1 MKISDEEII
10 DWIQL
15 INSENV
21 GPITFYKLLQQY
33 KSAKS
38 ALSNLPPKCKLFPR
52 SEAKKEVELAKSK
65 GIQILTINDSQYPEN
80 LKQIEDAPP
89 VLYVKGNPE
98 ILNHPVS
105 ISIVG
110 ARNASINGRKLASK
124 IAYDLT
130 NNDVVVISGMARG
143 IDSAAHKGAMHALNQ
158 QGPTIAVLGTGVDV
172 IYPSENKD
180 LYAQITT
187 QGVVISEF
195 ALGTEP
201 QANNFP
207 RRNRIVS
214 ALSSGT
220 LVVEATLH
228 SGSLITSRLALEQGK
243 DIFAIPGSPNDDR
256 SQGPNQL
263 IKDGAILV
271 ENANDIINIL
281 SVNNNHQIK
290 SYTNKYKENLK
301 ENLFDKPI
309 DKPLKTD
316 NILNTENMLAKR
328 PIIEYLSTTGVY
340 VDEIIRDSGLD
351 SASVSMELLELEMSG
366 IIERQVGNKVALI
379 KKVTGKKP

>member
-1 MKISDEEII
+1 MQINDEEII

-21 GPITFYKLLQQY
+21 GPITFYKLLEQY
-33 KSAKS
+33 GSVKS
-38 ALSNLPPKCKLFPR
+38 ALSNLPAKYKLFPR
-52 SEAKKEVELAKSK
+52 SSAIKELELAKSK

-80 LKQIEDAPP
+80 LKNIEDAPP
-89 VLYVKGNPE
+89 ILYVKGNLE
-98 ILNHPVS
+98 TLNHPIS

-110 ARNASINGRKLASK
+110 ARNASVNGRKLASK

-130 NNDVVVISGMARG
+130 NNDVMVISGMARG
-143 IDSAAHKGAMHALNQ
+143 IDSAAHKGAMHALAQ

-172 IYPSENKD
+172 IYPHENKD
-180 LYAQITT
+180 LYAQIAT
-187 QGVVISEF
+187 QGAIISEF
-195 ALGTEP
+195 PLGTEP

-243 DIFAIPGSPNDDR
+243 DIFAIPGSPSDDR

-271 ENANDIINIL
+271 ENAQDIINIL
-281 SVNNNHQIK
+281 KINNNRQIK
-290 SYTNKYKENLK
+290 SYTYKYKGNVE

-328 PIIEYLSTTGVY
+328 PIVEYLSTTGVY

-351 SASVSMELLELEMSG
+351 SASVSMELLELELSG

-379 KKVTGKKP
+379 KKVIGKKQ